1 MGLRHD
7 IGARQEAPQPLLRE
21 VNEDMKTSAWNEI
34 LAPES
39 VITDEKSLAAWAT
52 EQIFTAGVQPAC
64 VLKPSSASEV
74 QEIVA
79 RANSERVPLI
89 PCSSS
94 APRFRGDTTPEVE
107 DAVIVDLGG
116 MDKILRMDVRNKVA
130 MIEPGVTFETLQEAA
145 HKAGLRLPMPLAPRR
160 TKSVIAS
167 MLEREPHTI
176 PKYHW
181 DSSDPMC
188 CIEVVFGTG
197 DLFRTGSA
205 AGPGTL
211 EQQWASG
218 QAQKSPMGPSQT
230 DFMKI
235 LQGSQGTMGIVTW
248 STVKLELKPTA
259 QKAFFVGAENLEELT
274 DFTYAILRPKLPDE
288 CLILNR
294 VALASLLTANAQ
306 ERDTLA
312 KALPTWALFYAI
324 AGYKHYP
331 QERVSYIEADIAD
344 IAREHRVHPRTNLR
358 DISGM
363 KFLARL
369 SQPSD
374 DPYWKIRHL
383 GGCQDVFFLTTLDH
397 APGFLAAFK
406 DECTRQAFPEDDV
419 AVYLQPTQQGR
430 NLHMEFACMY
440 DPADAASKDRV
451 RNLYQSASR
460 RLGDMGAFFSRPYGL
475 WSDVAYAKC
484 PDTVKALSKVKAILD
499 PQGIMNPGK
508 LCFKKGA

>member
-1 MGLRHD
+1 
-7 IGARQEAPQPLLRE
+7 
-21 VNEDMKTSAWNEI
+21 MKPSAWNEI
-34 LAPES
+34 LAPGA
-39 VITDEKSLAAWAT
+39 VITDKKTLSAWAA
-52 EQIFTAGVQPAC
+52 EQSFTSGPRPAC
-64 VLKPSSASEV
+64 ALKPTSAAQV
-74 QEIVA
+74 QEIVE
-79 RANSERVPLI
+79 RANAERVSLI

-94 APRFRGDTTPEVE
+94 APHFRGDTAPEFA

-130 MIEPGVTFETLQEAA
+130 MIEPGVTFDTLQEAA
-145 HKAGLRLPMPLAPRR
+145 HKAGLRLPMPLVPRR

-167 MLEREPHTI
+167 ILEREPHTI

-235 LQGSQGTMGIVTW
+235 MQGSQGTFGIVTW
-248 STVKLELKPTA
+248 ATIKLELKPTA
-259 QKAFFVGAENLEELT
+259 QKAFFVGGECLEDIM
-274 DFTYAILRPKLPDE
+274 DFTYAILKPKLPDE

-294 VALASLLTANAQ
+294 VALASMLTSTAQ
-306 ERDTLA
+306 ERDA
-312 KALPTWALFYAI
+312 KAKDLPNWILFYAV
-324 AGYKHYP
+324 AGYEHYA
-331 QERVSYIEADIAD
+331 QERISYIEADIAD
-344 IAREHRVHPRTNLR
+344 MARRHKVHPQTGLK
-358 DISGM
+358 DIAGL

-369 SQPSD
+369 SQSSD

-383 GGCQDVFFLTTLDH
+383 GGCQDIFFLTTLDRV
-397 APGFLAAFK
+397 PNFLAAFE
-406 DECTRQAFPEDDV
+406 DECRRHALPPDDV
-419 AVYLQPTQQGR
+419 GIYLQPTQQGR
-430 NLHMEFACMY
+430 NVHVEFACMY
-440 DPADAASKDRV
+440 DPTDAAAKDRIK
-451 RNLYQSASR
+451 NLYLSASR
-460 RLGDMGAFFSRPYGL
+460 RLGDMGAFFSRPYGH
-475 WSDVAYAKC
+475 WSDMTYAKC
-484 PDTVKALSKVKAILD
+484 PDTVKALHKVKAILD

>member
-1 MGLRHD
+1 MRAD
-7 IGARQEAPQPLLRE
+7 
-21 VNEDMKTSAWNEI
+21 TWNEI
-34 LAPES
+34 LSPGD
-39 VITDEKSLAAWAT
+39 VITDTHILDAWAA
-52 EQIFTAGVQPAC
+52 EQGFISGARPAC
-64 VLKPSSASEV
+64 VLKPSSVAQV
-74 QEIVA
+74 QDIVV
-79 RANSERVPLI
+79 RANAERIPII

-94 APRFRGDTTPEVE
+94 GPHFRGDTAPEVD

-130 MIEPGVTFETLQEAA
+130 MIEPGVTFDSLQKAA
-145 HKAGLRLPMPLAPRR
+145 HQAGLRLPMPLAPRS

-167 MLEREPHTI
+167 ILEREPHTI

-235 LQGSQGTMGIVTW
+235 MQGYQGTLGIVTW
-248 STVKLELKPTA
+248 ATVKLELKPTA
-259 QKAFFVGAENLEELT
+259 QKAFFVSGTRLEDLI

-288 CLILNR
+288 CLILNA
-294 VALASLLTANAQ
+294 VALASIMTPGLR
-306 ERDTLA
+306 ERDALA
-312 KALPTWALFYAI
+312 KDLPNWVLCYAVS
-324 AGYKHYP
+324 GYEHYP
-331 QERVSYIEADIAD
+331 QERISYIEADID
-344 IAREHRVHPRTNLR
+344 DLARRHNVHPRTGLK
-358 DISGM
+358 DIAGL

-369 SQPSD
+369 SKSSD

-383 GGCQDVFFLTTLDH
+383 GGCQDIFFLTTLDR
-397 APGFLAAFK
+397 APGFLSAFEGER
-406 DECTRQAFPEDDV
+406 DRLAFPAENV

-430 NLHMEFACMY
+430 NLHVEFACMY
-440 DPADAASKDRV
+440 NPEDAESKARARD
-451 RNLYQSASR
+451 LYLNASR
-460 RLGDMGAFFSRPYGL
+460 KMGDLGGFFSRPYGY
-475 WSDVAYAKC
+475 WADVAYAKC
-484 PDTVKALSKVKAILD
+484 PDTVKALHKVKGILD

-508 LCFKKGA
+508 LCFKKGVSV